1 MTISEHN
8 SNGRSNDSCFD
19 DHVETFFFFV
29 FLMRTIRERNNARGR
44 IYILLKYGC
53 FRAA

>member
-1 MTISEHN
+1 MTRVLMITWKH
-8 SNGRSNDSCFD
+8 
-19 DHVETFFFFV
+19 FFFFV